1 MTTLITAAELL
12 TEEGSIT
19 KPAIVIEDGVIRS
32 IATRDSAPL
41 PAFLAATAAHHDYP
55 GGALAPAF
63 LDVHVHGCR
72 GRDVMEATAN
82 ALNEVSG
89 FLARHGVGAYL
100 PTTVSAPND
109 ATLRALNGLA
119 TLLARA
125 PEPGCARPLG
135 IHLEGPF
142 LSHAKRGAH
151 AAKDLQAP
159 SLDFFNAMWEAAEGR
174 VSLIT
179 IAPELP
185 WAVALIEAAVARGV
199 RVSIGHSDSLREDA
213 ESAIRAGAASAT
225 HTFNAMRGLTQR
237 EPGMLGTVLTTDAL
251 YAELICD
258 GLHVDPAMVRLFAR
272 AKPRDRAILITDA
285 MSATGMPD
293 GSYRLGELDVQVTG
307 GRAIIGEDTLAGSTL
322 TLDRAVENY
331 MRFTGGSLADA
342 VRAVTANPARM
353 TGLERT
359 IGTLAAGTPADL
371 NVLSPSGELR
381 ATYLGGVR
389 V

>member
-1 MTTLITAAELL
+1 MTTLVTAAHLL
-12 TEEGSIT
+12 TEEGFIAA
-19 KPAIVIEDGVIRS
+19 PAILIEDGVISS
-32 IATRDSAPL
+32 IGTRDAAML
-41 PAFLAATAAHHDYP
+41 PAAAAHHDYP
-55 GGALAPAF
+55 ESSLAPAY

-72 GRDVMEATAN
+72 GRDVMEGTAD
-82 ALNEVSG
+82 ALDEVGG

-100 PTTVSAPND
+100 PTTVSAPKD
-109 ATLRALNGLA
+109 ATLRSLAGLA
-119 TLLARA
+119 ALLAQS
-125 PEPGCARPLG
+125 PQPGRARPLG

-159 SLDFFNAMWEAAEGR
+159 SLDFFDAMWDAAEGR
-174 VSLIT
+174 VSLMT

-185 WAVALIEAAVARGV
+185 GASALIEAAVARGV
-199 RVSIGHSDSLREDA
+199 RVSVGHSDGLREDA
-213 ESAIRAGAASAT
+213 ETAIRVGATSAT

-237 EPGMLGTVLTTDAL
+237 EPGMLGTVLTNDAL

-293 GSYRLGELDVQVTG
+293 GSYRLGELDVQVFG
-307 GRAIIGEDTLAGSTL
+307 GRAIVGEDTLAGSTL
-322 TLDRAVENY
+322 TLDRAVKNY
-331 MRFTGGSLADA
+331 VRFTESPLVEA

-359 IGTLAAGTPADL
+359 AGMPAVGSRADL
-371 NVLSPSGELR
+371 NVLDASGGLQ

>member
-1 MTTLITAAELL
+1 MTTLITAAHLL
-12 TEEGSIT
+12 SEEGST
-19 KPAIVIEDGVIRS
+19 PAPAILIEDGAIRS
-32 IATRDSAPL
+32 ITAREAAAL
-41 PAFLAATAAHHDYP
+41 PAATAHHDYP
-55 GGALAPAF
+55 ESSLAPAF

-72 GRDVMEATAN
+72 GRDVMEASAD
-82 ALNEVSG
+82 AFREVGG

-100 PTTVSAPND
+100 PTTISAPRD
-109 ATLRALNGLA
+109 ATLRALAGLA
-119 TLLARA
+119 RLLARS
-125 PEPGCARPLG
+125 PEPGHARPLG

-159 SLDFFNAMWEAAEGR
+159 SLEFFDAMWEAAEGR
-174 VSLIT
+174 VSLMT

-185 WAVALIEAAVARGV
+185 GAVALIEAAVARGV
-199 RVSIGHSDSLREDA
+199 RVSIGHSNGLRDDA
-213 ESAIRAGAASAT
+213 EAGIRAGAVSAT

-293 GSYRLGELDVQVTG
+293 GSYRLGELDVQVLG
-307 GRAIIGEDTLAGSTL
+307 GRATVGDDTLAGSTL

-331 MRFTGGSLADA
+331 MRFTEVPLADA
-342 VRAVTANPARM
+342 VRAASANPARM
-353 TGLERT
+353 AGLART
-359 IGTLAAGTPADL
+359 VGGLAVGSRADL
-371 NVLSPSGELR
+371 NVLDASGELR

>member
-1 MTTLITAAELL
+1 MTTLVTAAHLL
-12 TEEGSIT
+12 SEEGSI
-19 KPAIVIEDGVIRS
+19 PAPVILIEDGVIRS
-32 IATRDSAPL
+32 IAARDAAPL
-41 PAFLAATAAHHDYP
+41 PEVTTHHDYP
-55 GGALAPAF
+55 EASLAPAF
-63 LDVHVHGCR
+63 FDVHVHGCR
-72 GRDVMEATAN
+72 GRDVMEASAD
-82 ALNEVSG
+82 ALDEVGG

-100 PTTVSAPND
+100 PTTISAPRD
-109 ATLRALNGLA
+109 ATLRALAGLA
-119 TLLARA
+119 GLLARA
-125 PEPGCARPLG
+125 PEPGRARPLG

-151 AAKDLQAP
+151 AAKDLQAS
-159 SLDFFNAMWEAAEGR
+159 SLEFFDAMWEAAEGR
-174 VSLIT
+174 VSLMT

-185 WAVALIEAAVARGV
+185 GAVALIEAAVARGV
-199 RVSIGHSDSLREDA
+199 RVSIGHSDGLRRDA
-213 ESAIRAGAASAT
+213 EAAVRAGATSAT

-293 GSYRLGELDVQVTG
+293 GSYRLGELDVQVSG
-307 GRAIIGEDTLAGSTL
+307 GRATVDVDTLAGSTL

-331 MRFTGGSLADA
+331 LRFTESPLADA
-342 VRAVTANPARM
+342 VRATSANPARM
-353 TGLERT
+353 VGLERT
-359 IGTLAAGTPADL
+359 VGGLANGSRADL
-371 NVLSPSGELR
+371 NVLDASGEIR